1 VSNRELANVTQDF
14 IFGTLATDDL
24 RLEQFRARAKGI
36 WHGSRVSPRDP
47 EPGETL
53 TFTVTVDSDVD
64 AERVELLLTRD
75 GSMPDA
81 SSEAIPL
88 QREGV
93 EWDTLTW
100 GYLETWSASLQ
111 TDPEPSLLRYRV
123 RAMTGTGR
131 EHWADVDPDSGEP
144 GLFAVAVDREKVAS
158 WLPGAVMYHV
168 FVDRFAD
175 DNGDEL
181 PRQPS
186 LNDIWGGTLKGVMRR
201 LDHIQHLGANA
212 IWLSPIFPSPTH
224 HGYDATDYTSI
235 EPRLGTLEDFDEL
248 VAEAH
253 KRGMKVILDFV
264 ANHISNEHP
273 AFVAAKEVA
282 DAPEREFFTFLP
294 DGSYKTF
301 FGVETMPQVA
311 VDHDPAA
318 QWLIDAAVFW
328 LDRGVDGYRLDY
340 ATGPSLGFWTR
351 FRQALREVNPDVGLL
366 GEIVESADAMVAFS
380 GRLDGTLDFLFLQ
393 QVRAFFGFDLIG
405 ADELWRFVER
415 HLAYFGDALALPT
428 FLDNH
433 DMNRFLWIA
442 RGDVRR
448 LKIAALLQMA
458 LPGPPIIYYG
468 TEVGL
473 SQWHDL
479 EYPDGTRRMEESRT
493 PMPWGQGRDRDL
505 HEFYRSLVFWR
516 TRWGVH
522 RMRRQLVHADPDGL
536 LLFLV
541 GSWLVV
547 INRTEEAHGV
557 DLGTHG
563 SMWLALATGN
573 DVQLHGEVLQVP
585 AMSGAIVA
593 AESMM

>member
-1 VSNRELANVTQDF
+1 MDNRELANVTQDF
-14 IFGTLATDDL
+14 IFGTLSTDEL
-24 RLEQFRARAKGI
+24 RLDQFRARTRGI
-36 WHGSRVSPRDP
+36 WHGSRVVPQDP
-47 EPGETL
+47 VPGDEL
-53 TFTVTVDSDVD
+53 TFTVMVGSDVD
-64 AERVELLLTRD
+64 AERVELVVTRD
-75 GSMPDA
+75 GSMPGSA
-81 SSEAIPL
+81 SETIPL
-88 QREGV
+88 QRLGV

-100 GYLETWSASLQ
+100 SYLETWTGTIA
-111 TDPEPSLLRYRV
+111 TGPEPTFLRYRV
-123 RAMTGTGR
+123 RAATGTGR
-131 EHWADVDPDSGEP
+131 EHWADVDPESGEA
-144 GLFAVAVDREKVAS
+144 GLFAVSVDRDQVAS
-158 WLPGAVMYHV
+158 WLPGAVIYHV

-175 DNGDEL
+175 DNGEEL
-181 PRQPS
+181 AKQPS
-186 LNDIWGGTLKGVMRR
+186 LNDIWGGTLKGVTRR

-224 HGYDATDYTSI
+224 HGYDATDYVSI

-253 KRGMKVILDFV
+253 RRGIKVILDFV
-264 ANHISNEHP
+264 ANHASNEHP
-273 AFVAAKEVA
+273 AFIAARA
-282 DAPEREFFTFLP
+282 NPDAPERAYFTFLP
-294 DGSYKTF
+294 DGTYKSF

-318 QWLIDAAVFW
+318 QWLIDAAVYW
-328 LDRGVDGYRLDY
+328 LERGVDGYRLDY
-340 ATGPSLGFWTR
+340 ALGPSLSFWAR
-351 FRQALREVNPDVGLL
+351 FRRALRAVNPDVGLV
-366 GEIVESADAMVAFS
+366 GEIVESADAMKAYA

-393 QVRAFFGFDLIG
+393 QVRGFFGFDLIG
-405 ADELWRFVER
+405 ADELWRFLDR
-415 HLAYFGDALALPT
+415 HLDYFAGGPVIPS

-442 RGDVRR
+442 GGDTRR

-458 LPGPPIIYYG
+458 LPGPPIVYYG

-493 PMPWGQGRDRDL
+493 PMPWGQEQDREL
-505 HEFYRSLVFWR
+505 HEFYRSLIFWR
-516 TRWGVH
+516 NKWGVH
-522 RMRRQLVHADPDGL
+522 RMRRRLVHADPAGL
-536 LLFLV
+536 LVFLV

-547 INRTEEAHGV
+547 INRTTQEHGI

-563 SMWLALATGN
+563 SMWLALATAN
-573 DVQLHGEVLQVP
+573 DVQLHGQTLQVP

>member
-1 VSNRELANVTQDF
+1 MANREMQEVTNDF
-14 IFGTLATDDL
+14 IFGTLATDEL
-24 RLEQFRARAKGI
+24 RLEQVRASTRGV
-36 WHGSRVSPRDP
+36 WHGSRVSPQDP
-47 EPGETL
+47 FPGDTL
-53 TFTVTVDSDVD
+53 TFTVSVGSDTD

-88 QREGV
+88 ERAGV

-100 GYLETWSASLQ
+100 TYTERWTGTLQ
-111 TDPEPSLLRYRV
+111 TGAEPSMLRYRV
-123 RAMTGTGR
+123 RATSGTGR
-131 EHWADVDPDSGEP
+131 ERWADVDPNSGEP
-144 GLFAVAVDREKVAS
+144 GLFAVAVDREQVAS
-158 WLPGAVMYHV
+158 WLPGAVIYQV

-181 PRQPS
+181 PRQAT
-186 LNDIWGGTLKGVMRR
+186 LNDIWGGTLKGVTKR
-201 LDHIQHLGANA
+201 LDHIEHLGATA

-235 EPRLGTLEDFDEL
+235 ERRLGTMEDFDEL

-253 KRGMKVILDFV
+253 RRGLKVILDFV
-264 ANHISNEHP
+264 ANHTSNEHP
-273 AFVAAKEVA
+273 AFVAARENP
-282 DAPEREFFTFLP
+282 DAPEREYFTFRP
-294 DGSYKTF
+294 DGSYASF
-301 FGVETMPQVA
+301 FGVETMPKVA
-311 VDHDPAA
+311 ADHDAA
-318 QWLIDAAVFW
+318 ARWLIEAAIFW
-328 LDRGVDGYRLDY
+328 LERGVDGYRLDY
-340 ATGPSLGFWTR
+340 ATGPSLGFWAR
-351 FRQALREVNPDVGLL
+351 FRQALRAVNSDVGLI
-366 GEIVESADAMVAFS
+366 GEIVESADAMQAYR

-405 ADELWRFVER
+405 ADELWRFLER
-415 HLAYFGDALALPT
+415 HYAYFGEGPAIPS

-448 LKIAALLQMA
+448 LKIAALLQMT
-458 LPGPPIIYYG
+458 LPGPPIVYYG

-493 PMPWGQGRDRDL
+493 PMPWGAKQDRDL

-516 TRWGVH
+516 KRWGVH
-522 RMRRQLVHADPDGL
+522 RMRRQLVHADPQGL
-536 LLFLV
+536 LVFLV

-547 INRTEEAHGV
+547 INRTGQDHGI

-563 SMWLALATGN
+563 SMWLALATSN

-593 AESMM
+593 AEAMM